1 MNRSV
6 KNKINEQRR
15 QESLEKILG
24 AALEVFV
31 GNGFAGGSMS
41 QIAKKA
47 GVPQALIYH
56 YFKNKEELW
65 KSVKKDAFLKAGM
78 TADFHASTAKDI
90 GGFIRKALTNRFL
103 FYQNNPALWR
113 LIKWESLEGGQ
124 FDIVGLE
131 SRFAGPWAKELEA
144 LQNEGKIRKELDP
157 KLIGILIRNAFF
169 ALLDDLP
176 IFFHDDL
183 VEKQNE
189 YIDLIVD
196 ALAGAISS

>member
-78 TADFHASTAKDI
+78 RADFHASTAKDI

-103 FYQNNPALWR
+103 FYQNNPLH
-113 LIKWESLEGGQ
+113 LSLVLLLNYHV
-124 FDIVGLE
+124 I
-131 SRFAGPWAKELEA
+131 
-144 LQNEGKIRKELDP
+144 QN
-157 KLIGILIRNAFF
+157 
-169 ALLDDLP
+169 
-176 IFFHDDL
+176 
-183 VEKQNE
+183 
-189 YIDLIVD
+189 YIH
-196 ALAGAISS
+196 SQW